1 MCKLIFVLFILTCT
15 LASKVFGINVT
26 CQFELIRDDCK
37 IRNLKVVDGNQ
48 EVSEILLEN
57 KIRREVTQMVHTVQI
72 TCGAVYGNELKCL
85 PKGLFKH
92 FKSRGYLPK
101 LRNFIVHKC
110 YDITSLSGYEFED
123 ATSLTNL
130 TITKTRLDA
139 IADDTFAK
147 LLKLYYLDLSEN
159 KLQSFSDNVF
169 VGLRRLIHLDLSH
182 NKLNRFQ
189 GNLLE
194 GNQMLFSPNLEG
206 NQLKFIGKDLL
217 STTRTI
223 QMVYL
228 QKNICISYNFDQKS
242 IAIARDIFEKN
253 CSIPIAEDLPIEP
266 VSEKIVYVEQAAES
280 QDSYRLIILLY
291 ITVFFTLNI
300 TVLLYFTLK
309 GSSST
314 K

>member
-1 MCKLIFVLFILTCT
+1 MRKSIFVLFILTSIV
-15 LASKVFGINVT
+15 ASKALGINVT

-37 IRNLKVVDGNQ
+37 IRNLKIEDGNQ

-72 TCGAVYGNELKCL
+72 ICGAVYGNELNYL

-92 FKSRGYLPK
+92 FKSRAYIPK

-110 YDITSLSGYEFED
+110 YDITSLSGYEFDD

-130 TITKTRLDA
+130 TVTKTGLEA
-139 IADDTFAK
+139 IADETFGK

-159 KLQSFSDNVF
+159 QLRSFSDKVF
-169 VGLRRLIHLDLSH
+169 MGLRRLIHLDLSH
-182 NKLNRFQ
+182 NKLNRLQ
-189 GNLLE
+189 GNLFE
-194 GNQMLFSPNLEG
+194 GNQMLFSLNLEG
-206 NQLKFIGKDLL
+206 NQLNFIGKELL
-217 STTRTI
+217 STLKTI

-228 QKNICISYNFDQKS
+228 QKNTCISYNFDQKS

-253 CSIPIAEDLPIEP
+253 CSIPIAEDLLIEP
-266 VSEKIVYVEQAAES
+266 VSEKIVSVEQAAES

-291 ITVFFTLNI
+291 ITVFFTVNI

-309 GSSST
+309 GSST